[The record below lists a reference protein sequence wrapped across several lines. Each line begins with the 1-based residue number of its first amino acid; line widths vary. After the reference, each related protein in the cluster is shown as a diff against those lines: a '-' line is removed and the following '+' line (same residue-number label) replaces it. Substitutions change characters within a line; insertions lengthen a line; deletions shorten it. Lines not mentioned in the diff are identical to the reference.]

1 MMIFIFLSII
11 FCCLIKVISLH
22 FIFSS
27 PENAG
32 NEYIFLPFAGYPAC
46 WRTAWDETAA
56 HGVGL
61 KLE

>member
-11 FCCLIKVISLH
+11 FCFIKIFSLH
-22 FIFSS
+22 FIFFS